1 MRRWL
6 RRTQCRDGAL
16 PISRCPGRANAASGD
31 AAGRVFTR
39 PILMTRKF
47 IIVLAITS
55 LFTALVVGFSW
66 FYLSQLL
73 RQRLVWADETASQ
86 ITNSL
91 EYAASKAVPDLTS
104 TRVDTNNPKA
114 MRAAITNYL
123 QTDPNLNDQLEALVG
138 NSRIIYD
145 AAITD
150 PNGVAIL
157 DTNPALNA
165 KPVPQRP
172 SLAVLRDAGF
182 RRQLRLLY
190 SPGTVYDVSIGL
202 QLDGHEFGGV
212 RVGVSTVFLRNEL
225 TPKLQQAAFFSVVAI
240 FCSLVLAAVV
250 SNFALGPLKAISR
263 NLDSA
268 SAGDLLPDEETSAGD
283 EVGLVSLKIA
293 HLGRQIR
300 DTNEIFSALKDNV
313 EQVMTKLQDG
323 LMLFTRDSRVVL
335 VSASAEK
342 FLGRPRR
349 EILGRTVEDIF
360 SDGTVLGAVVL
371 PAFQKQR
378 PLAQYEFEAV
388 DGRRVQVSLDFIQE
402 KGTPI
407 GALLTMRDAE
417 SVRRIED
424 EIEISRRLSAS
435 GRLTR
440 GVAHEVKN
448 PINAIV
454 LHLQL
459 LQNKLQQDDPETR
472 RHMDIIGNEIH
483 RLDRVVQILVDFT
496 RPRDLRLEDVDLRK
510 ILEDVSMLAAP
521 DAARRAVHIVLELPN
536 QELLNPELLSPELLS
551 PELSNPELPNPDL
564 PNDDHALIVRVDSDL
579 MKQAILN
586 LVLNGVQSMKEGTLT
601 LTARRDDEM
610 ILAEVRDQGCGIPP
624 EAQEK
629 IFELYYTTKGDEG
642 GSGIGLAQTY
652 QIMQWHYGSVEFD
665 SIVGAG
671 TTFRLRLPAAA
682 AKPDRRADAELTA

>member
-1 MRRWL
+1 
-6 RRTQCRDGAL
+6 
-16 PISRCPGRANAASGD
+16 
-31 AAGRVFTR
+31 
-39 PILMTRKF
+39 MTRKF
-47 IIVLAITS
+47 IIVLVITT

-66 FYLSQLL
+66 IYLSQLL
-73 RQRLVWADETASQ
+73 RQRLLWADETAYQ
-86 ITNSL
+86 LTNQL

-104 TRVDTNNPKA
+104 TRVNTDNPKA
-114 MRAAITNYL
+114 MRAAITNFL
-123 QTDPNLNDQLEALVG
+123 QTDTNLNDMLESVVG

-145 AAITD
+145 AAIID

-157 DTNPALNA
+157 DTNPSLNG
-165 KPVPQRP
+165 KPVPNRAP
-172 SLAVLRDAGF
+172 LAVLRDAGF

-190 SPGTVYDVSIGL
+190 GSATVYDVSIGL
-202 QLDGHEFGGV
+202 ELDRQEFGSV
-212 RVGVSTVFLRNEL
+212 RVGVNTVFLRNEL
-225 TPKLQQAAFFSVVAI
+225 TPKLQQSAFFSVVAI

-250 SNFALGPLKAISR
+250 SNVALGPLKAIAR

-268 SAGDLLPDEETSAGD
+268 SAGDPLPTEESGSED

-300 DTNEIFSALKDNV
+300 DTNQIFSALKDNV

-349 EILGRTVEDIF
+349 EILGHTVEEIF

-378 PLAQYEFEAV
+378 PLAQYEFDAA

-435 GRLTR
+435 GRITR

-459 LQNKLQQDDPETR
+459 LQNKLQQDDPDTR

-510 ILEDVSMLAAP
+510 ILESVSVLATP
-521 DAARRAVHIVLELPN
+521 DAARHSVRVVLELPS
-536 QELLNPELLSPELLS
+536 EDGPSR
-551 PELSNPELPNPDL
+551 
-564 PNDDHALIVRVDSDL
+564 DDALMVRVDPDL

-586 LVLNGVQSMKEGTLT
+586 LVLNGVQSMTAGGTLT
-601 LTARRDDEM
+601 LKARRDDDM
-610 ILAEVRDQGCGIPP
+610 ILAEVLDQGCGIPP
-624 EAQEK
+624 DAQEK
-629 IFELYYTTKGDEG
+629 IFELYYTTKGDKG

-665 SIVGAG
+665 SIVGTG

-682 AKPDRRADAELTA
+682 ARFEHREGEKTTA

>member
-1 MRRWL
+1 
-6 RRTQCRDGAL
+6 
-16 PISRCPGRANAASGD
+16 
-31 AAGRVFTR
+31 
-39 PILMTRKF
+39 MTRKF
-47 IIVLAITS
+47 IIVFVITT
-55 LFTALVVGFSW
+55 LFTALVVAFSW
-66 FYLSQLL
+66 IYLSQLL
-73 RQRLVWADETASQ
+73 RQRLLWADETASQ
-86 ITNSL
+86 LTNSL
-91 EYAASKAVPDLTS
+91 EYTASKAVPDLTS
-104 TRVDTNNPKA
+104 TRVDTENPKA

-123 QTDPNLNDQLEALVG
+123 QTDTNLNDMLESVVG

-145 AAITD
+145 AAIID

-157 DTNPALNA
+157 DTNPALNG
-165 KPVPQRP
+165 KPVPDRP
-172 SLAVLRDAGF
+172 PLSALRDAGF
-182 RRQLRLLY
+182 RHQLRLLY
-190 SPGTVYDVSIGL
+190 APGAVYDVSIGL
-202 QLDGHEFGGV
+202 ELDGHQFGGV

-225 TPKLQQAAFFSVVAI
+225 TPRLQQAAFFSVVAI

-250 SNFALGPLKAISR
+250 SNVALGPLKAISR

-268 SAGDLLPDEETSAGD
+268 SAGNLLPEEESGSED

-300 DTNEIFSALKDNV
+300 DTNQIFSALKDNV

-323 LMLFTRDSRVVL
+323 LMLFTRDTRVVL

-349 EILGRTVEDIF
+349 EILGRTAAEIF
-360 SDGTVLGAVVL
+360 SATYGYGTVLGAVVL

-378 PLAQYEFEAV
+378 PLVQYEFEAA
-388 DGRRVQVSLDFIQE
+388 DGRRVQVSLDFIEE
-402 KGTPI
+402 KGTSI

-472 RHMDIIGNEIH
+472 RHMDIISNEIH

-510 ILEDVSMLAAP
+510 ILESVAALAAP
-521 DAARRAVHIVLELPN
+521 DAARHGVRVLLELPGH
-536 QELLNPELLSPELLS
+536 EDDALL
-551 PELSNPELPNPDL
+551 
-564 PNDDHALIVRVDSDL
+564 VRVDSDL
-579 MKQAILN
+579 TKQAILN
-586 LVLNGVQSMKEGTLT
+586 LVLNGVQSMTAEGTLI

-624 EAQEK
+624 DAQEK
-629 IFELYYTTKGDEG
+629 IFELYYTTKSDQG

-682 AKPDRRADAELTA
+682 VKPDRREDEQITA

>member
-1 MRRWL
+1 
-6 RRTQCRDGAL
+6 
-16 PISRCPGRANAASGD
+16 
-31 AAGRVFTR
+31 
-39 PILMTRKF
+39 MTRKF
-47 IIVLAITS
+47 IIVLAITT

-66 FYLSQLL
+66 IYLSQLL
-73 RQRLVWADETASQ
+73 RQRLLWADETASQ
-86 ITNSL
+86 LTNQL

-104 TRVDTNNPKA
+104 TRVDTENPKA

-123 QTDPNLNDQLEALVG
+123 QTDTNLNDMLESVVG

-145 AAITD
+145 AAIID

-157 DTNPALNA
+157 DTNPALNG
-165 KPVPQRP
+165 KPVPDRAP
-172 SLAVLRDAGF
+172 LSVLRDASF
-182 RRQLRLLY
+182 RRQLRMLY
-190 SPGTVYDVSIGL
+190 APSTVYDASIGL
-202 QLDGHEFGGV
+202 ELDGQAFGGV

-225 TPKLQQAAFFSVVAI
+225 TPKLQQAAFFSVLAI
-240 FCSLVLAAVV
+240 FCSLVLGAVV
-250 SNFALGPLKAISR
+250 SNVALGPLKAISR

-268 SAGDLLPDEETSAGD
+268 SAGDLLPAEESGSED

-300 DTNEIFSALKDNV
+300 DTNQIFSALKDNV

-323 LMLFTRDSRVVL
+323 LMLFTRDTRVVL

-349 EILGRTVEDIF
+349 EILGRTAEEIF

-378 PLAQYEFEAV
+378 PLVQYEFDAA

-435 GRLTR
+435 GRMTR

-510 ILEDVSMLAAP
+510 ILEGVSVLAAP
-521 DAARRAVHIVLELPN
+521 DAARHGVRVVLELPD
-536 QELLNPELLSPELLS
+536 QEVPGQ
-551 PELSNPELPNPDL
+551 
-564 PNDDHALIVRVDSDL
+564 DDALMVRVDSDL

-586 LVLNGVQSMKEGTLT
+586 LVLNGVQSMTAGGTLT
-601 LTARRDDEM
+601 LKAHRDNEM
-610 ILAEVRDQGCGIPP
+610 ILAEVMDQGCGIPP

-629 IFELYYTTKGDEG
+629 IFELYYTTKSDKG

-671 TTFRLRLPAAA
+671 TTFRLRLPAAIL
-682 AKPDRRADAELTA
+682 KPDRREEIKT

>member
-1 MRRWL
+1 M
-6 RRTQCRDGAL
+6 
-16 PISRCPGRANAASGD
+16 SRKA
-31 AAGRVFTR
+31 
-39 PILMTRKF
+39 
-47 IIVLAITS
+47 IIVFVITT
-55 LFTALVVGFSW
+55 LFTAMVVAFSW
-66 FYLSQLL
+66 VYLSQLL
-73 RQRLVWADETASQ
+73 RQRLLWADETASGLTRQ
-86 ITNSL
+86 M
-91 EYAASKAVPDLTS
+91 EYTASKAVPDLTS
-104 TRVDTNNPKA
+104 TPVDTANPKA
-114 MRAAITNYL
+114 LRFAITGFL
-123 QTDPNLNDQLEALVG
+123 QTDTNLNDMLESVVG
-138 NSRIIYD
+138 NSQIIYD
-145 AAITD
+145 AAIVDTS
-150 PNGVAIL
+150 GVAIL
-157 DTNPALNA
+157 DTNPALNG

-172 SLAVLRDAGF
+172 ALYVLRDAGF

-190 SPGTVYDVSIGL
+190 GPSIVYEVSIPL
-202 QLDGHEFGGV
+202 ELDRLPFGSV

-240 FCSLVLAAVV
+240 FCSLLLSAVV
-250 SNFALGPLKAISR
+250 SNVALGPLKAIAR
-263 NLDSA
+263 NLDNA
-268 SAGDLLPDEETSAGD
+268 SAGETELLPAEESSSD

-300 DTNEIFSALKDNV
+300 DTNQIFSALKDNV
-313 EQVMTKLQDG
+313 EQVMSKLQDG

-349 EILGRTVEDIF
+349 EILGHTAEEIF

-378 PLAQYEFEAV
+378 PLVQYEFDAA

-424 EIEISRRLSAS
+424 EIEISRRLSAA

-459 LQNKLQQDDPETR
+459 LQNKLQQDDPDTR

-496 RPRDLRLEDVDLRK
+496 RPRDLHLEEMDMRK
-510 ILEDVSMLAAP
+510 ILEEVGVLA
-521 DAARRAVHIVLELPN
+521 
-536 QELLNPELLSPELLS
+536 SPEAGRHGIRMAQ
-551 PELSNPELPNPDL
+551 DL
-564 PNDDHALIVRVDSDL
+564 PNEPLVVRVDPDL

-586 LVLNGVQSMKEGTLT
+586 LVLNGVQAMTQQGTLT
-601 LTARRDDEM
+601 LAARRDDET
-610 ILAEVRDQGCGIPP
+610 ILIEVRDQGGGIPP
-624 EAQEK
+624 EVQEK
-629 IFELYYTTKGDEG
+629 IFELYFTTKEG

-665 SIVGAG
+665 TIVGAG
-671 TTFRLRLPAAA
+671 TTFRLRLPALSANPA
-682 AKPDRRADAELTA
+682 TQAEMMA

>member
-1 MRRWL
+1 
-6 RRTQCRDGAL
+6 
-16 PISRCPGRANAASGD
+16 
-31 AAGRVFTR
+31 
-39 PILMTRKF
+39 LMTRKF
-47 IIVLAITS
+47 IIVFVITT

-66 FYLSQLL
+66 IYLSQLL
-73 RQRLVWADETASQ
+73 RQRLLWADETASQ
-86 ITNSL
+86 LTNQL
-91 EYAASKAVPDLTS
+91 EYAASKAVPDFTS

-114 MRAAITNYL
+114 MRTAITNYL
-123 QTDPNLNDQLEALVG
+123 QRDTNLNDMLEAVVG

-145 AAITD
+145 AAIID

-157 DTNPALNA
+157 DTNPALNG
-165 KPVPQRP
+165 KPVPERP
-172 SLAVLRDAGF
+172 RLGGLRDAGF
-182 RRQLRLLY
+182 RHQLRLLY
-190 SPGTVYDVSIGL
+190 APATVYDVSIGL
-202 QLDGHEFGGV
+202 ELDGHAFGSV

-250 SNFALGPLKAISR
+250 SNVALGPLKTIAR
-263 NLDSA
+263 DLDSA
-268 SAGDLLPDEETSAGD
+268 SAGDLLPAEESGSED

-300 DTNEIFSALKDNV
+300 DTNQIFSALKDNV

-323 LMLFTRDSRVVL
+323 LMLFTRDTRVVL

-349 EILGRTVEDIF
+349 EILGHSAEEIF
-360 SDGTVLGAVVL
+360 SDGSVLGAVVL

-378 PLAQYEFEAV
+378 PLVQYEFDAA

-402 KGTPI
+402 KGTSI

-417 SVRRIED
+417 SVRRIEH

-435 GRLTR
+435 GRMTR

-459 LQNKLQQDDPETR
+459 LQNKLQQDDPDTR

-496 RPRDLRLEDVDLRK
+496 RPRDLRLEEVDLRK
-510 ILEDVSMLAAP
+510 ILESVSVLAAP
-521 DAARRAVHIVLELPN
+521 DAARHGVRVVQALPN
-536 QELLNPELLSPELLS
+536 E
-551 PELSNPELPNPDL
+551 
-564 PNDDHALIVRVDSDL
+564 DDALMVRVDADL
-579 MKQAILN
+579 MKQAVLN
-586 LVLNGVQSMKEGTLT
+586 LVLNGVQSMAEGGTLT
-601 LTARRDDEM
+601 LKAHRDGEM
-610 ILAEVRDQGCGIPP
+610 ILAEVMDQGSGIPP

-629 IFELYYTTKGDEG
+629 IFELYFTTKGDQG

-671 TTFRLRLPAAA
+671 TTFRLQLPAAA
-682 AKPDRRADAELTA
+682 AKPRRREEIPA

>member
-1 MRRWL
+1 
-6 RRTQCRDGAL
+6 
-16 PISRCPGRANAASGD
+16 
-31 AAGRVFTR
+31 
-39 PILMTRKF
+39 MTRKF
-47 IIVLAITS
+47 IIVLVITT

-66 FYLSQLL
+66 IYLSQLL
-73 RQRLVWADETASQ
+73 RQRLLWADETASQ
-86 ITNSL
+86 LTNQL

-104 TRVDTNNPKA
+104 TRVDTENPKA
-114 MRAAITNYL
+114 MRAAITYYL
-123 QTDPNLNDQLEALVG
+123 QTDTNLNDMLESVVG

-145 AAITD
+145 AAIID

-165 KPVPQRP
+165 KLVPERP
-172 SLAVLRDAGF
+172 RLAVLRDAGF
-182 RRQLRLLY
+182 RHQLRLLY
-190 SPGTVYDVSIGL
+190 GPGTVYDVSIGL
-202 QLDGHEFGGV
+202 ELDGQAFGSV

-225 TPKLQQAAFFSVVAI
+225 TPRLQQAAFFSVVAI
-240 FCSLVLAAVV
+240 FCSLLLAAVV
-250 SNFALGPLKAISR
+250 SNVALGPLKAIAR

-268 SAGDLLPDEETSAGD
+268 SAGDLLPAEESSSED

-300 DTNEIFSALKDNV
+300 DTNQIFSALKDNV

-323 LMLFTRDSRVVL
+323 LMLFTRDTRVVL

-349 EILGRTVEDIF
+349 EILGRTAEEIF

-378 PLAQYEFEAV
+378 PLVQYEFDAA

-417 SVRRIED
+417 SVQRIED

-459 LQNKLQQDDPETR
+459 LQNKLQQDDPDTR
-472 RHMDIIGNEIH
+472 RYMDIIGDEIH

-496 RPRDLRLEDVDLRK
+496 RPRDLHLEDVDLRK
-510 ILEDVSMLAAP
+510 ILENVSTLAAP
-521 DAARRAVHIVLELPN
+521 DAARHGVRVVLELPKH
-536 QELLNPELLSPELLS
+536 
-551 PELSNPELPNPDL
+551 DL
-564 PNDDHALIVRVDSDL
+564 PDEEPPNEDDALMVRVDPDL

-586 LVLNGVQSMKEGTLT
+586 LVLNGVQSMTAEGTLT
-601 LTARRDDEM
+601 LKAHRDGDM
-610 ILAEVRDQGCGIPP
+610 ILAEVMDQGCGIPP

-629 IFELYYTTKGDEG
+629 IFELYFTTKGDKG

-665 SIVGAG
+665 TIVGAG
-671 TTFRLRLPAAA
+671 TTFRLRLPAAVV
-682 AKPDRRADAELTA
+682 KPERKTDAEMTA

>member
-1 MRRWL
+1 M
-6 RRTQCRDGAL
+6 
-16 PISRCPGRANAASGD
+16 S
-31 AAGRVFTR
+31 
-39 PILMTRKF
+39 RKF
-47 IIVLAITS
+47 IIVFVITT

-66 FYLSQLL
+66 IYLSQLL
-73 RQRLVWADETASQ
+73 RQRLLWADETASQ
-86 ITNSL
+86 LTNQL

-104 TRVDTNNPKA
+104 TRVDTENPKA

-123 QTDPNLNDQLEALVG
+123 QTDTNLNDMLESVVG

-145 AAITD
+145 AAIID

-157 DTNPALNA
+157 DTNPALNG
-165 KPVPQRP
+165 KPVPERAR
-172 SLAVLRDAGF
+172 LALLRDAGF

-190 SPGTVYDVSIGL
+190 GPGTVYDVSIGL
-202 QLDGHEFGGV
+202 ELDGQAFGSV

-240 FCSLVLAAVV
+240 FCSLVLAAGVLNV
-250 SNFALGPLKAISR
+250 ALGPLKAISR

-268 SAGDLLPDEETSAGD
+268 SAGDLLPAEESGSDD

-300 DTNEIFSALKDNV
+300 DTNQIFSALKDNV

-323 LMLFTRDSRVVL
+323 LMLFTSDSRVVL

-349 EILGRTVEDIF
+349 EILGHTAEEIF
-360 SDGTVLGAVVL
+360 SDGSVLGAVVL

-378 PLAQYEFEAV
+378 PLALYEFDAV

-402 KGTPI
+402 KGTSI

-459 LQNKLQQDDPETR
+459 LQNKLQQDDPDTR

-496 RPRDLRLEDVDLRK
+496 RPRDLRLEDVDLGK
-510 ILEDVSMLAAP
+510 ILESVSTLAAP
-521 DAARRAVHIVLELPN
+521 DAARHGVRVALELPN
-536 QELLNPELLSPELLS
+536 H
-551 PELSNPELPNPDL
+551 ELPDE
-564 PNDDHALIVRVDSDL
+564 DEALMVRVDSDL
-579 MKQAILN
+579 IKQATMN
-586 LVLNGVQSMKEGTLT
+586 LVLNGVQAMTEGGTLT
-601 LTARRDDEM
+601 LKARRDGET
-610 ILAEVRDQGCGIPP
+610 ILAEVMDQGCGIPP

-629 IFELYYTTKGDEG
+629 IFELYYTTRDDKG

-682 AKPDRRADAELTA
+682 AKPDRREEMTA

>member
-1 MRRWL
+1 
-6 RRTQCRDGAL
+6 
-16 PISRCPGRANAASGD
+16 
-31 AAGRVFTR
+31 
-39 PILMTRKF
+39 MTRKF
-47 IIVLAITS
+47 IIVLVITT
-55 LFTALVVGFSW
+55 LFTALVVAFSW
-66 FYLSQLL
+66 IYLSQLL
-73 RQRLVWADETASQ
+73 RQRLLWADETASQ
-86 ITNSL
+86 LTNQL

-104 TRVDTNNPKA
+104 TRVNTENPKA
-114 MRAAITNYL
+114 MRAAIASYL
-123 QTDPNLNDQLEALVG
+123 QTDTNLNDMLESVAG
-138 NSRIIYD
+138 NSHIVYD
-145 AAITD
+145 AAIID
-150 PNGVAIL
+150 PNGIAIL
-157 DTNPALNA
+157 DTNPALNG
-165 KPVPQRP
+165 KLVPQRAP
-172 SLAVLRDAGF
+172 LSELENAGF
-182 RRQLRLLY
+182 RRQVRLLY
-190 SPGTVYDVSIGL
+190 DPGAVYDVSIGM
-202 QLDGHEFGGV
+202 QLDGQEFGSV

-240 FCSLVLAAVV
+240 FCSLVLSAVI
-250 SNFALGPLKAISR
+250 SNVALGPLKVISR

-268 SAGDLLPDEETSAGD
+268 SAGDVLPDDETNADD

-300 DTNEIFSALKDNV
+300 DTNQIFSALKDNV

-323 LMLFTRDSRVVL
+323 LMLFTSDSRVVL

-349 EILGRTVEDIF
+349 DILGHTAEEIF

-378 PLAQYEFEAV
+378 PLVQYEFDAV

-417 SVRRIED
+417 SVRRIEN

-510 ILEDVSMLAAP
+510 LLESVSVLAAP
-521 DAARRAVHIVLELPN
+521 DAASHGVRIILQPAETAGSPSPTDP
-536 QELLNPELLSPELLS
+536 LLDEPLM
-551 PELSNPELPNPDL
+551 
-564 PNDDHALIVRVDSDL
+564 VRVDSDL

-586 LVLNGVQSMKEGTLT
+586 LVLNGVQSMTEGGTLT
-601 LTARRDDEM
+601 LKARREDEM
-610 ILAEVRDQGCGIPP
+610 IVAEVQDQGCGIPP

-629 IFELYYTTKGDEG
+629 IFELYYTTKSAQG
-642 GSGIGLAQTY
+642 GSGIGLAQTF

-665 SIVGAG
+665 SIAGAG
-671 TTFRLRLPAAA
+671 TTFRLRLPAAP
-682 AKPDRRADAELTA
+682 KPDRREDTDAAITA

>member
-1 MRRWL
+1 
-6 RRTQCRDGAL
+6 
-16 PISRCPGRANAASGD
+16 
-31 AAGRVFTR
+31 
-39 PILMTRKF
+39 MTRKF
-47 IIVLAITS
+47 IIVFVITT

-73 RQRLVWADETASQ
+73 RQRLQWADETASQ
-86 ITNSL
+86 LTNQL

-104 TRVDTNNPKA
+104 TRVDTQNPKA
-114 MRAAITNYL
+114 MRLAISTYL
-123 QTDPNLNDQLEALVG
+123 QTDTNLNDMLESVVG

-145 AAITD
+145 AAILD

-157 DTNPALNA
+157 DTNPALNG
-165 KPVPQRP
+165 KPLPQRP
-172 SLAVLRDAGF
+172 PLSALHDARF
-182 RRQLRLLY
+182 RRQLRMIY
-190 SPGTVYDVSIGL
+190 GPSTVYDASIGL
-202 QLDGHEFGGV
+202 ELDGHTFGSV

-225 TPKLQQAAFFSVVAI
+225 TPKLQQAAFLSVVAV

-250 SNFALGPLKAISR
+250 SNVALGPLKAIAR
-263 NLDSA
+263 DLDSA
-268 SAGDLLPDEETSAGD
+268 SAGDPLPDEETSRDD

-293 HLGRQIR
+293 HLGRRIR

-313 EQVMTKLQDG
+313 EQVMTKMQDG
-323 LMLFTRDSRVVL
+323 LMLFTRDKRVVL

-342 FLGRPRR
+342 FLRRPRR
-349 EILGRTVEDIF
+349 EILGRTAEEIF
-360 SDGTVLGAVVL
+360 SDGSVLGAVVL

-378 PLAQYEFEAV
+378 PLVQYEFEAV

-417 SVRRIED
+417 SVRRIEN

-435 GRLTR
+435 GRMTR

-454 LHLQL
+454 LHLHH
-459 LQNKLQQDDPETR
+459 LQNKMQQDDPETM
-472 RHMDIIGNEIH
+472 RHVEIIDKEIH

-496 RPRDLRLEDVDLRK
+496 RPRDLRLEDVDLRT
-510 ILEDVSMLAAP
+510 ILESVAVLAAP
-521 DAARRAVHIVLELPN
+521 DAERHGVHMALQLPG
-536 QELLNPELLSPELLS
+536 EDEGGEMTLAPSLAAPGAHPVDPLV
-551 PELSNPELPNPDL
+551 DR
-564 PNDDHALIVRVDSDL
+564 LIVRVDPDL
-579 MKQAILN
+579 IKQAILN
-586 LVLNGVQSMKEGTLT
+586 LVLNGVQSMTEGGTLT
-601 LTARRDDEM
+601 LKARRDDET
-610 ILAEVRDQGCGIPP
+610 ILAEVLDQGCGIPP

-629 IFELYYTTKGDEG
+629 IFELYYTTKSDMG

-671 TTFRLRLPAAA
+671 TTFRLRLPAAT
-682 AKPDRRADAELTA
+682 AKPDRKQNQEITA

>member
-1 MRRWL
+1 
-6 RRTQCRDGAL
+6 
-16 PISRCPGRANAASGD
+16 
-31 AAGRVFTR
+31 
-39 PILMTRKF
+39 MTRKF
-47 IIVLAITS
+47 IIVLVITT

-66 FYLSQLL
+66 ISLSQLL
-73 RQRLVWADETASQ
+73 RQRLLWADETASQ
-86 ITNSL
+86 LTNQL

-114 MRAAITNYL
+114 VRTAITNYL
-123 QTDPNLNDQLEALVG
+123 QTDTNLNDMLESVVG

-145 AAITD
+145 AAIID

-157 DTNPALNA
+157 DTNPALNGQM
-165 KPVPQRP
+165 VPERTG
-172 SLAVLRDAGF
+172 LAVLRDAGF

-190 SPGTVYDVSIGL
+190 GPGKVYDVSIGL
-202 QLDGHEFGGV
+202 ELDGQVFGSV
-212 RVGVSTVFLRNEL
+212 RVGVATVFLRNEL
-225 TPKLQQAAFFSVVAI
+225 TPKLQQAGFFSVVAI

-250 SNFALGPLKAISR
+250 SNVALGPLKAISR
-263 NLDSA
+263 NLDTA

-300 DTNEIFSALKDNV
+300 DTNQIFSALKDNV

-323 LMLFTRDSRVVL
+323 LMLFTRDSQVVL

-349 EILGRTVEDIF
+349 EILGRTAEEIF

-378 PLAQYEFEAV
+378 QLAQYEFDAA
-388 DGRRVQVSLDFIQE
+388 DGRRLQVSLDFIQE

-435 GRLTR
+435 GRMTR

-459 LQNKLQQDDPETR
+459 LQNKLQQDDPDTR

-496 RPRDLRLEDVDLRK
+496 RPRDLRLEEADLRK
-510 ILEDVSMLAAP
+510 ILENVSTLAAP
-521 DAARRAVHIVLELPN
+521 DAARHGVKIALELPD
-536 QELLNPELLSPELLS
+536 EDDALL
-551 PELSNPELPNPDL
+551 
-564 PNDDHALIVRVDSDL
+564 VRVDSDL
-579 MKQAILN
+579 IKQAILN
-586 LVLNGVQSMKEGTLT
+586 LVLNGVQSMTAGGTLT
-601 LTARRDDEM
+601 LAARREDEM

-629 IFELYYTTKGDEG
+629 IFELYYTTKGDKG
-642 GSGIGLAQTY
+642 GSGIGLAQAY

-665 SIVGAG
+665 SVVGAG

-682 AKPDRRADAELTA
+682 AKPARKQDEEMMA

>member
-1 MRRWL
+1 
-6 RRTQCRDGAL
+6 
-16 PISRCPGRANAASGD
+16 
-31 AAGRVFTR
+31 
-39 PILMTRKF
+39 MTRKF
-47 IIVLAITS
+47 IIVLVITT

-66 FYLSQLL
+66 ISLSQLL
-73 RQRLVWADETASQ
+73 RQRLLWADETASQ
-86 ITNSL
+86 LTNQL

-114 MRAAITNYL
+114 VRTAITNYL
-123 QTDPNLNDQLEALVG
+123 QTDTNLNDMLESVVG

-145 AAITD
+145 AAIID

-157 DTNPALNA
+157 DTNPALNGQM
-165 KPVPQRP
+165 VPERTG
-172 SLAVLRDAGF
+172 LAVLRDAGF

-190 SPGTVYDVSIGL
+190 GPGKVYDVSIGL
-202 QLDGHEFGGV
+202 ELDGQVFGSV
-212 RVGVSTVFLRNEL
+212 RVGVATVFLRNEL
-225 TPKLQQAAFFSVVAI
+225 TPKLQQAGFFSVVAI

-250 SNFALGPLKAISR
+250 SNVALGPLKAISR
-263 NLDSA
+263 NLDTA

-300 DTNEIFSALKDNV
+300 DTNQIFSALKDNV

-323 LMLFTRDSRVVL
+323 LMLFTRDSQVVL

-349 EILGRTVEDIF
+349 EILGRTAEEIF

-378 PLAQYEFEAV
+378 QLAQYEFDAA
-388 DGRRVQVSLDFIQE
+388 DGRRLQVSLDFIQE

-435 GRLTR
+435 GRMTR

-459 LQNKLQQDDPETR
+459 LQNKLQQDDPDTR

-496 RPRDLRLEDVDLRK
+496 RPRDLRLEEVDLRK
-510 ILEDVSMLAAP
+510 ILENVSTLAAP
-521 DAARRAVHIVLELPN
+521 DAARHGVKIALELPD
-536 QELLNPELLSPELLS
+536 EDDALL
-551 PELSNPELPNPDL
+551 
-564 PNDDHALIVRVDSDL
+564 VRVDSDL

-586 LVLNGVQSMKEGTLT
+586 LVLNGVQSMSAGGTLT
-601 LTARRDDEM
+601 LVARRDDEM
-610 ILAEVRDQGCGIPP
+610 ILAEVRDQGCGIPA

-629 IFELYYTTKGDEG
+629 IFELYYTTKGDKG
-642 GSGIGLAQTY
+642 GSGIGLAQAY

-665 SIVGAG
+665 SVVGTG

-682 AKPDRRADAELTA
+682 AKPTRKQDEEMMA

>member
-1 MRRWL
+1 
-6 RRTQCRDGAL
+6 
-16 PISRCPGRANAASGD
+16 
-31 AAGRVFTR
+31 
-39 PILMTRKF
+39 MTRKF
-47 IIVLAITS
+47 IIVLAITT

-66 FYLSQLL
+66 IYLSQLL
-73 RQRLVWADETASQ
+73 RQRLLWADETASQ
-86 ITNSL
+86 LTSQL

-104 TRVDTNNPKA
+104 TRVNTENPKA
-114 MRAAITNYL
+114 MRTAITNYL
-123 QTDPNLNDQLEALVG
+123 QTDPNLNDMLESVWG

-145 AAITD
+145 AAIID

-157 DTNPALNA
+157 DTNPALNG
-165 KPVPQRP
+165 KPVPARP
-172 SLAVLRDAGF
+172 PLSVLRDASF
-182 RRQLRLLY
+182 RRQLHLLY
-190 SPGTVYDVSIGL
+190 SPGAVYDVSIGL
-202 QLDGHEFGGV
+202 ELDGHFFGSV
-212 RVGVSTVFLRNEL
+212 RVGVATVFLRNEL

-250 SNFALGPLKAISR
+250 SNVALGPLKAISR

-268 SAGDLLPDEETSAGD
+268 SAGDLLPAEESASED

-300 DTNEIFSALKDNV
+300 DTNQIFSALKDNV

-349 EILGRTVEDIF
+349 EILGRTAAEIF
-360 SDGTVLGAVVL
+360 TDGSVLGAVVL

-378 PLAQYEFEAV
+378 PLAQYEFDAA
-388 DGRRVQVSLDFIQE
+388 DGRRVQVSLDFIQG

-472 RHMDIIGNEIH
+472 RHMDVIGNEIH

-496 RPRDLRLEDVDLRK
+496 RPRDLRLEEMDLRK
-510 ILEDVSMLAAP
+510 ILENVATLAAP
-521 DAARRAVHIVLELPN
+521 DAARHGVHIVLDLSDLALPDGD
-536 QELLNPELLSPELLS
+536 EPLM
-551 PELSNPELPNPDL
+551 
-564 PNDDHALIVRVDSDL
+564 VRVDPDL
-579 MKQAILN
+579 MKQAIPN
-586 LVLNGVQSMKEGTLT
+586 LVLNGVQSMSAGGTLT
-601 LTARRDDEM
+601 LKARHDDEM
-610 ILAEVRDQGCGIPP
+610 ILAEVQDQGCGIPP

-629 IFELYYTTKGDEG
+629 IFELYYTTKGDQG
-642 GSGIGLAQTY
+642 GSGI
-652 QIMQWHYGSVEFD
+652 
-665 SIVGAG
+665 
-671 TTFRLRLPAAA
+671 R
-682 AKPDRRADAELTA
+682 

>member
-1 MRRWL
+1 
-6 RRTQCRDGAL
+6 
-16 PISRCPGRANAASGD
+16 
-31 AAGRVFTR
+31 
-39 PILMTRKF
+39 MTRKF
-47 IIVLAITS
+47 IIVLVITT

-66 FYLSQLL
+66 FYLSQML
-73 RQRLVWADETASQ
+73 RQRLLWADETASQ
-86 ITNSL
+86 LTNSL
-91 EYAASKAVPDLTS
+91 EYTASKAVPDLTS
-104 TRVDTNNPKA
+104 TRVDTDNPKA
-114 MRAAITNYL
+114 VRTYITTYL
-123 QTDPNLNDQLEALVG
+123 QTDANLNDQLEALVG
-138 NSRIIYD
+138 NSPIIYD
-145 AAITD
+145 AAIVD
-150 PNGVAIL
+150 ANGLAIL
-157 DTNPALNA
+157 DTNATLNG
-165 KPVPQRP
+165 RP
-172 SLAVLRDAGF
+172 LPERPPLSRLRDAGF
-182 RRQLRLLY
+182 RRQLHLIY
-190 SPGTVYDVSIGL
+190 GPATVYDVSIGL
-202 QLDGHEFGGV
+202 QLDGQEFGSV
-212 RVGVSTVFLRNEL
+212 RVGVNTVFLRNEM
-225 TPKLQQAAFFSVVAI
+225 TPRLQQAGFFSVVAI
-240 FCSLVLAAVV
+240 FCSLVLGAVV
-250 SNFALGPLKAISR
+250 SNVALGPLKAISR

-268 SAGDLLPDEETSAGD
+268 SAGGVLPDEETSSGD

-323 LMLFTRDSRVVL
+323 LMLFTRDARVVL

-349 EILGRTVEDIF
+349 EILGRTAEEIF

-378 PLAQYEFEAV
+378 PLVQYEFDAA

-496 RPRDLRLEDVDLRK
+496 RPRDLRLEEVDLRK
-510 ILEDVSMLAAP
+510 LLEDVSVLAAP
-521 DAARRAVHIVLELPN
+521 DAARHGVRVVLELAKRKV
-536 QELLNPELLSPELLS
+536 
-551 PELSNPELPNPDL
+551 PNPD
-564 PNDDHALIVRVDSDL
+564 ALKVDALNLDALNLDALNLELSHHEVSPEPVPGEADALRVHVDSDL

-586 LVLNGVQSMKEGTLT
+586 LVLNGVQSMAAGGTLT
-601 LTARRDDEM
+601 LAARRESEM

-629 IFELYYTTKGDEG
+629 IFELYYTTKGDKG

-671 TTFRLRLPAAA
+671 TTFRLRLPAST
-682 AKPDRRADAELTA
+682 AKSDRRQNQEMTV

>member
-1 MRRWL
+1 M
-6 RRTQCRDGAL
+6 
-16 PISRCPGRANAASGD
+16 S
-31 AAGRVFTR
+31 
-39 PILMTRKF
+39 RKF
-47 IIVLAITS
+47 IIVFVITT
-55 LFTALVVGFSW
+55 LFTALVVAFSW
-66 FYLSQLL
+66 IYLSQLL
-73 RQRLVWADETASQ
+73 RQRFLWADETASQ
-86 ITNSL
+86 LTNQL
-91 EYAASKAVPDLTS
+91 EYAASRAVPDLTS

-114 MRAAITNYL
+114 LRAAITNSL
-123 QTDPNLNDQLEALVG
+123 HADTNVNDMLEAVVV

-145 AAITD
+145 AAIID

-157 DTNPALNA
+157 DTNPSLNG

-172 SLAVLRDAGF
+172 RLSMLRDAGF

-190 SPGTVYDVSIGL
+190 GPATVYDVSIGL
-202 QLDGHEFGGV
+202 ELDGQQFGSV

-240 FCSLVLAAVV
+240 FCSLVLSAVV
-250 SNFALGPLKAISR
+250 SNVALGPLKAIAR
-263 NLDSA
+263 NLDTA

-300 DTNEIFSALKDNV
+300 DTNQIFSALKDNV

-323 LMLFTRDSRVVL
+323 LMLFTRDTRVVL

-342 FLGRPRR
+342 FLGRPRH
-349 EILGRTVEDIF
+349 EILGHTAEEIF
-360 SDGTVLGAVVL
+360 SDGSVLGAVVL
-371 PAFQKQR
+371 PAFQKHKQ
-378 PLAQYEFEAV
+378 LVQYEFDAA
-388 DGRRVQVSLDFIQE
+388 DGHRVQVSLDFIQE
-402 KGTPI
+402 RGTPI

-459 LQNKLQQDDPETR
+459 LQNKLQQDEPETR
-472 RHMDIIGNEIH
+472 RHMDIIGSEIH

-510 ILEDVSMLAAP
+510 ILESVSVLAAP
-521 DAARRAVHIVLELPN
+521 DAARHGVQLVQELP
-536 QELLNPELLSPELLS
+536 PE
-551 PELSNPELPNPDL
+551 
-564 PNDDHALIVRVDSDL
+564 DDALMVRVDPDL

-586 LVLNGVQSMKEGTLT
+586 LVLNGVQSMTSGGTLT
-601 LTARRDDEM
+601 LRARRNDEM
-610 ILAEVRDQGCGIPP
+610 ILAEVMDQGCGIPP
-624 EAQEK
+624 DAQEK
-629 IFELYYTTKGDEG
+629 IFELYFTTKGEEG

-652 QIMQWHYGSVEFD
+652 QIMQWHYGSVDFD

-671 TTFRLRLPAAA
+671 TTFRLRLPATLAR
-682 AKPDRRADAELTA
+682 PDRRADEEITA

>member
-1 MRRWL
+1 M
-6 RRTQCRDGAL
+6 
-16 PISRCPGRANAASGD
+16 S
-31 AAGRVFTR
+31 
-39 PILMTRKF
+39 RKF
-47 IIVLAITS
+47 IIVLVITT
-55 LFTALVVGFSW
+55 LFTALVVAFSW
-66 FYLSQLL
+66 VYLSQLL
-73 RQRLVWADETASQ
+73 RQRLLWADETASQ
-86 ITNSL
+86 LTNQL

-104 TRVDTNNPKA
+104 TRVDTENPKA
-114 MRAAITNYL
+114 MRIAISSYL
-123 QTDPNLNDQLEALVG
+123 QTDTNLNDMLESVVG

-145 AAITD
+145 AAILD
-150 PNGVAIL
+150 SNGMAIL
-157 DTNPALNA
+157 DTNPVLNG
-165 KPVPQRP
+165 KSLPQRP
-172 SLAVLRDAGF
+172 PLSALRDAGF
-182 RRQLRLLY
+182 RRQLRMIY
-190 SPGTVYDVSIGL
+190 GPSTVYDVSIGL
-202 QLDGHEFGGV
+202 ELDGQVFGSV

-225 TPKLQQAAFFSVVAI
+225 TPKLQQAAFFSVVAV

-250 SNFALGPLKAISR
+250 SNVALGPLKAIAR
-263 NLDSA
+263 DLDSA
-268 SAGDLLPDEETSAGD
+268 RLGDPLPDEETIGDD

-300 DTNEIFSALKDNV
+300 DTNEIFTALKDNV

-323 LMLFTRDSRVVL
+323 LMLFTRDTRVVL

-349 EILGRTVEDIF
+349 EILGRKAEEIF
-360 SDGTVLGAVVL
+360 SDGSVLGAVVL

-378 PLAQYEFEAV
+378 PLVLYEFDAA

-510 ILEDVSMLAAP
+510 ILESVAALAAP
-521 DAARRAVHIVLELPN
+521 DAKRHAVRIVQEQPN
-536 QELLNPELLSPELLS
+536 HDLLNHELANAE
-551 PELSNPELPNPDL
+551 D
-564 PNDDHALIVRVDSDL
+564 ALMVRVDSDL

-586 LVLNGVQSMKEGTLT
+586 LVLNGVQSMTTGGTLT
-601 LTARRDDEM
+601 LKARRDHEM
-610 ILAEVRDQGCGIPP
+610 ILAEVCDQGCGIPP

-629 IFELYYTTKGDEG
+629 IFELYYTTKSDKG

-671 TTFRLRLPAAA
+671 TTFRLRLPAAV
-682 AKPDRRADAELTA
+682 AKTGRPEEMTA

>member
-1 MRRWL
+1 M
-6 RRTQCRDGAL
+6 
-16 PISRCPGRANAASGD
+16 S
-31 AAGRVFTR
+31 
-39 PILMTRKF
+39 RKF
-47 IIVLAITS
+47 IIVLVITT

-66 FYLSQLL
+66 IYLSQLL
-73 RQRLVWADETASQ
+73 RQRLVWADETAYQLTSQ
-86 ITNSL
+86 L

-104 TRVDTNNPKA
+104 TKIDTSNPKA
-114 MRAAITNYL
+114 MRAAISNYL
-123 QTDPNLNDQLEALVG
+123 ETDTNLNDMLESVVG

-145 AAITD
+145 AAIID

-157 DTNPALNA
+157 DTNPALNGKA
-165 KPVPQRP
+165 VAERP
-172 SLAVLRDAGF
+172 RLSVLESAGF

-190 SPGTVYDVSIGL
+190 GSGLVYDVSIPVE
-202 QLDGHEFGGV
+202 LDGQAFGSV
-212 RVGVSTVFLRNEL
+212 RVGVNTVFLRSEL
-225 TPKLQQAAFFSVVAI
+225 TPRLQQAAFFSVVAV

-250 SNFALGPLKAISR
+250 SNVALGPLKAIAR

-268 SAGDLLPDEETSAGD
+268 SAGDPLPTEESGSED

-313 EQVMTKLQDG
+313 EQVMAKLQDG

-349 EILGRTVEDIF
+349 EILGRTAEEIF

-378 PLAQYEFEAV
+378 QLVQYEFDAV

-407 GALLTMRDAE
+407 GALMTMRDAE

-459 LQNKLQQDDPETR
+459 LQNKLQQDDPDTR
-472 RHMDIIGNEIH
+472 RHMDIIGSEIH

-496 RPRDLRLEDVDLRK
+496 RPRDLRLDDVDLRK
-510 ILEDVSMLAAP
+510 ILENVVTLAAP
-521 DAARRAVHIVLELPN
+521 EAARHGVRMVQQLPA
-536 QELLNPELLSPELLS
+536 EE
-551 PELSNPELPNPDL
+551 
-564 PNDDHALIVRVDSDL
+564 ALTVRVDVDL

-586 LVLNGVQSMKEGTLT
+586 LVLNGVQSMAAGGTLT
-601 LTARRDDEM
+601 LKAHRQDEM
-610 ILAEVRDQGCGIPP
+610 IIAEVMDQGCGIPA

-629 IFELYYTTKGDEG
+629 IFELYYTTKGEKG

-652 QIMQWHYGSVEFD
+652 QIMHWHKGSVDFD
-665 SIVGAG
+665 SIAGAG
-671 TTFRLRLPAAA
+671 TTFRLRLPAASV
-682 AKPDRRADAELTA
+682 KTASREEITA

>member
-1 MRRWL
+1 
-6 RRTQCRDGAL
+6 
-16 PISRCPGRANAASGD
+16 
-31 AAGRVFTR
+31 
-39 PILMTRKF
+39 MTRKF
-47 IIVLAITS
+47 IIVFVITT
-55 LFTALVVGFSW
+55 LFTALVCGFSW
-66 FYLSQLL
+66 IYLSQFL
-73 RQRLVWADETASQ
+73 RQRLLWADETASQ
-86 ITNSL
+86 LTNQL

-104 TRVDTNNPKA
+104 TRIDTSNPKA
-114 MRAAITNYL
+114 MRTAITNYL
-123 QTDPNLNDQLEALVG
+123 QTDTNLNDMLESVVG

-145 AAITD
+145 AAIVD
-150 PNGVAIL
+150 PSGVAIL
-157 DTNPALNA
+157 DTNPALNGR
-165 KPVPQRP
+165 PVPERA
-172 SLAVLRDAGF
+172 SLNVLRDAGF

-190 SPGTVYDVSIGL
+190 GPATVYDVSIGL
-202 QLDGHEFGGV
+202 ELDGQAFGGV

-240 FCSLVLAAVV
+240 FCSLVLGAVV
-250 SNFALGPLKAISR
+250 SNVALGPLKAIAR

-268 SAGDLLPDEETSAGD
+268 SAGDELPDEETSAGD

-300 DTNEIFSALKDNV
+300 DTNQIFSALKDNV

-349 EILGRTVEDIF
+349 DILGHTAEEIF

-371 PAFQKQR
+371 PAFQKQA
-378 PLAQYEFEAV
+378 PLVQYEFDAA

-435 GRLTR
+435 GRMTR

-496 RPRDLRLEDVDLRK
+496 RPRDLRLEEVDLRK
-510 ILEDVSMLAAP
+510 ILESVSALAAP
-521 DAARRAVHIVLELPN
+521 EAARHGVRVVLELPDE
-536 QELLNPELLSPELLS
+536 ELMT
-551 PELSNPELPNPDL
+551 
-564 PNDDHALIVRVDSDL
+564 RVDSDL
-579 MKQAILN
+579 MKQAIVN
-586 LVLNGVQSMKEGTLT
+586 LVLNGVQSMTAEGTLT
-601 LTARRDDEM
+601 LAARRDDEM

-624 EAQEK
+624 AAQEK
-629 IFELYYTTKGDEG
+629 IFELYFTTKGDKG

-665 SIVGAG
+665 SIVGEG
-671 TTFRLRLPAAA
+671 TTFRLRLPALVTN
-682 AKPDRRADAELTA
+682 PDSRAEMTV

>member
-1 MRRWL
+1 
-6 RRTQCRDGAL
+6 
-16 PISRCPGRANAASGD
+16 
-31 AAGRVFTR
+31 
-39 PILMTRKF
+39 MTRKF
-47 IIVLAITS
+47 IIVLVITT

-66 FYLSQLL
+66 IYLSQLL
-73 RQRLVWADETASQ
+73 RQRLLWADETASQ
-86 ITNSL
+86 LTNQL

-104 TRVDTNNPKA
+104 TRVDTENPKA
-114 MRAAITNYL
+114 MRTAITNYL
-123 QTDPNLNDQLEALVG
+123 QTDTNLNDMLESVVG

-145 AAITD
+145 AAIID

-165 KPVPQRP
+165 KPVPERP
-172 SLAVLRDAGF
+172 RLAVLRDAGF
-182 RRQLRLLY
+182 RHQLRLLY
-190 SPGTVYDVSIGL
+190 GPGTVYDVSIGL
-202 QLDGHEFGGV
+202 ELDGQAFGSV

-225 TPKLQQAAFFSVVAI
+225 TPRLQQAAFFSVVAI
-240 FCSLVLAAVV
+240 FCSLLLAAVV
-250 SNFALGPLKAISR
+250 SNVALGPLKAIAR

-268 SAGDLLPDEETSAGD
+268 SAGDLLPAEESSSED

-300 DTNEIFSALKDNV
+300 DTNQIFSALKDNV

-323 LMLFTRDSRVVL
+323 LMLFTRDTRVVL

-342 FLGRPRR
+342 FLGRSRR
-349 EILGRTVEDIF
+349 EILGRTAEEIF

-378 PLAQYEFEAV
+378 PLVQYEFDAA

-417 SVRRIED
+417 SVQRIED

-459 LQNKLQQDDPETR
+459 LQNKLQQDDPDTR
-472 RHMDIIGNEIH
+472 RYMDIIGDEIH

-496 RPRDLRLEDVDLRK
+496 RPRDLHLEDVDLRK
-510 ILEDVSMLAAP
+510 ILESVSTLAAP
-521 DAARRAVHIVLELPN
+521 DAARHGVRVVQELPN
-536 QELLNPELLSPELLS
+536 R
-551 PELSNPELPNPDL
+551 DL
-564 PNDDHALIVRVDSDL
+564 PNQDDALMVRVDPDL

-586 LVLNGVQSMKEGTLT
+586 LVLNGVQSMTTGGTLT
-601 LTARRDDEM
+601 LKAHRDGDM
-610 ILAEVRDQGCGIPP
+610 ILAEVMDQGCGIPP

-629 IFELYYTTKGDEG
+629 IFELYFTTKGDKG

-665 SIVGAG
+665 TIVGAG
-671 TTFRLRLPAAA
+671 TTFRLRLPAAVV
-682 AKPDRRADAELTA
+682 KPERRAEMTA

>member
-1 MRRWL
+1 
-6 RRTQCRDGAL
+6 
-16 PISRCPGRANAASGD
+16 
-31 AAGRVFTR
+31 
-39 PILMTRKF
+39 MTRKF
-47 IIVLAITS
+47 IIVLAITT

-73 RQRLVWADETASQ
+73 RQRLLWADETAFQ
-86 ITNSL
+86 LTRQL
-91 EYAASKAVPDLTS
+91 EYAASKTVPDLTS

-114 MRAAITNYL
+114 LRAAIITSL
-123 QTDPNLNDQLEALVG
+123 QTDPNLNELLESVVG
-138 NSRIIYD
+138 NSPIIYD
-145 AAITD
+145 AAIID
-150 PNGVAIL
+150 LNGVAIL
-157 DTNPALNA
+157 DTNPAL
-165 KPVPQRP
+165 KDRPVPDRSP
-172 SLAVLRDAGF
+172 LRVLRDAGF
-182 RRQLRLLY
+182 RHQLRMLY
-190 SPGTVYDVSIGL
+190 GPGTVYDASIGIE
-202 QLDGHEFGGV
+202 LDGQAFGSV
-212 RVGVSTVFLRNEL
+212 HVGVNTVFLRNEL
-225 TPKLQQAAFFSVVAI
+225 TPRLQQAAFFSVMAI

-250 SNFALGPLKAISR
+250 SNVALGPLKAISR
-263 NLDSA
+263 DLDSA
-268 SAGDLLPDEETSAGD
+268 SAGDPLPDEETRGDD

-300 DTNEIFSALKDNV
+300 DTNQIFSALKDNV

-323 LMLFTRDSRVVL
+323 LMLFTRDTRVVL

-349 EILGRTVEDIF
+349 EILGRSAEEIF

-378 PLAQYEFEAV
+378 PLAQYEFDAA

-417 SVRRIED
+417 SVRRIEN

-448 PINAIV
+448 PINAIE

-472 RHMDIIGNEIH
+472 RHMDIIGDEIH

-496 RPRDLRLEDVDLRK
+496 RPQDLRLEDLDLRSV
-510 ILEDVSMLAAP
+510 LDSVAVLATP
-521 DAARRAVHIVLELPN
+521 DAARHKVRIV
-536 QELLNPELLSPELLS
+536 QD
-551 PELSNPELPNPDL
+551 LPNPEDARVDPL
-564 PNDDHALIVRVDSDL
+564 MVRVDSDL
-579 MKQAILN
+579 IKQAILN
-586 LVLNGVQSMKEGTLT
+586 LVLNGVQSMTAGGTLT
-601 LTARRDDEM
+601 LKARREGEM
-610 ILAEVRDQGCGIPP
+610 VVAEVMDQGCGIPP

-629 IFELYYTTKGDEG
+629 IFELYYTTKSDKG

-682 AKPDRRADAELTA
+682 VKPQGKPHEELTA

>member
-1 MRRWL
+1 
-6 RRTQCRDGAL
+6 
-16 PISRCPGRANAASGD
+16 
-31 AAGRVFTR
+31 
-39 PILMTRKF
+39 MTRKF
-47 IIVLAITS
+47 IIVFVITT

-66 FYLSQLL
+66 IYLSQLL
-73 RQRLVWADETASQ
+73 RQRLLWADETASQ
-86 ITNSL
+86 LTNQL

-114 MRAAITNYL
+114 LRAAITIYL
-123 QTDPNLNDQLEALVG
+123 HADTNLNDMLESVVG

-145 AAITD
+145 AAIID
-150 PNGVAIL
+150 PSGVAIL
-157 DTNPALNA
+157 DTNPALNG
-165 KPVPQRP
+165 KPVPERP
-172 SLAVLRDAGF
+172 RLSVLRDAGF
-182 RRQLRLLY
+182 RRQLRMLY
-190 SPGTVYDVSIGL
+190 GPATVYDVSIGL
-202 QLDGHEFGGV
+202 ELDKQVFGSV
-212 RVGVSTVFLRNEL
+212 HVGVSTVFLRNEL

-240 FCSLVLAAVV
+240 FCSLVLSAVV
-250 SNFALGPLKAISR
+250 SNVALGPLKAIAR
-263 NLDSA
+263 NLDTA
-268 SAGDLLPDEETSAGD
+268 SAGDLLPDVETSAGD

-300 DTNEIFSALKDNV
+300 DTNQIFSALKDNV

-349 EILGRTVEDIF
+349 EILGRTAEEIF

-378 PLAQYEFEAV
+378 QLVQYEFDAA
-388 DGRRVQVSLDFIQE
+388 DGHRVQVSLDFIQE

-435 GRLTR
+435 GRMTR

-459 LQNKLQQDDPETR
+459 LQNKLQQDDPDTR

-496 RPRDLRLEDVDLRK
+496 RPRDLRLEDVDLRDV
-510 ILEDVSMLAAP
+510 LESVSVLAAP
-521 DAARRAVHIVLELPN
+521 DAARHRVRVVLQLPHREAAN
-536 QELLNPELLSPELLS
+536 HDPANEEARKEAG
-551 PELSNPELPNPDL
+551 
-564 PNDDHALIVRVDSDL
+564 ALMVRVDSDL

-586 LVLNGVQSMKEGTLT
+586 LVLNGMQSMTAGGTLT
-601 LTARRDDEM
+601 LKARRDDEM
-610 ILAEVRDQGCGIPP
+610 ILAEVQDQGCGIPP

-629 IFELYYTTKGDEG
+629 IFELYFTTKGDKG

-671 TTFRLRLPAAA
+671 TTFRLRLPAVV
-682 AKPDRRADAELTA
+682 AKPDRQAEMTA